1 MNHLELKSLWFNM
14 IQRYNPLM
22 EIREAQIR
30 WNLTGMSQ
38 NDKYHH
44 QLQWNARFHRLKDK
58 WFAKN
63 FTHNF
68 TLTQWVRNPIIYWIS
83 VGDSGQ
89 NSWSSY
95 GDLRHRLNHL
105 VELFGLLFSLPEFDS
120 KVAPLRVHWRMESD
134 SNLNNSCKREQIA
147 HLDRI
152 GAWKPVQ
159 S

>member
-1 MNHLELKSLWFNM
+1 MYMDDNPQVPRISL
-14 IQRYNPLM
+14 
-22 EIREAQIR
+22 
-30 WNLTGMSQ
+30 
-38 NDKYHH
+38 
-44 QLQWNARFHRLKDK
+44 
-58 WFAKN
+58 
-63 FTHNF
+63 
-68 TLTQWVRNPIIYWIS
+68 
-83 VGDSGQ
+83 
-89 NSWSSY
+89 Y

-120 KVAPLRVHWRMESD
+120 KVAPLRVRWRMESD